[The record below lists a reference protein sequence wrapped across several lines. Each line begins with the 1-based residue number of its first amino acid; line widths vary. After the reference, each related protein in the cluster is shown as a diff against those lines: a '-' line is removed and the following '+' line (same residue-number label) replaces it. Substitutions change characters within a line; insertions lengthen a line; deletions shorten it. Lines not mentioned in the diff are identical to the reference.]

1 MSGHAIMD
9 LPAGRVEVWDTS
21 PDVFATD
28 RTITQGE
35 YDQIRDFLQRQ
46 HDELSRS
53 FEVAQ

>member
-9 LPAGRVEVWDTS
+9 LPAGRVEVWNIDT
-21 PDVFATD
+21 DVFATD
-28 RTITQGE
+28 RKITQAE
-35 YDQIRDFLQRQ
+35 YEEIRRFLQRQ

>member
-1 MSGHAIMD
+1 MTGHAIME
-9 LPAGRVEVWDTS
+9 LPAGRVEVWDAS

-28 RTITQGE
+28 RKITQAE
-35 YDQIRDFLQRQ
+35 YDEIRRFLQRQ